1 MEDRI
6 ESDHFPVVVWIKR
19 VRLRS
24 GLSRRVG
31 GGRRKR
37 WRWTE
42 EGKRG
47 FRERIEGVAG

>member
-19 VRLRS
+19 GS